1 MHLLLHTFATI
12 TKHFLSTYILNQIG
26 HFGLDTLCILNLDY
40 LFKSYILSFRFRFY
54 LKKIFFS
61 MLQVLSKVY
70 HRNWTNE
77 SSSFGDEI
85 RYRERNT
92 KYTEKKL
99 IGGNDLAE
107 DPWASASGS
116 RANYLDK
123 YCEWETK
130 EQLPI

>member
-1 MHLLLHTFATI
+1 
-12 TKHFLSTYILNQIG
+12 
-26 HFGLDTLCILNLDY
+26 
-40 LFKSYILSFRFRFY
+40 
-54 LKKIFFS
+54 

-85 RYRERNT
+85 RYRERNINT

-99 IGGNDLAE
+99 IGGTDLAA
-107 DPWASASGS
+107 DPWASWSL
-116 RANYLDK
+116 ANYLDK

-130 EQLPI
+130 ELFPIYSVIQ

>member
-1 MHLLLHTFATI
+1 
-12 TKHFLSTYILNQIG
+12 
-26 HFGLDTLCILNLDY
+26 
-40 LFKSYILSFRFRFY
+40 
-54 LKKIFFS
+54 

-130 EQLPI
+130 EHFLFRYLLFHHLHKQGQSPLTTGLYHHNDMMGRAAKTGGECWIPFMMILL

>member
-1 MHLLLHTFATI
+1 
-12 TKHFLSTYILNQIG
+12 
-26 HFGLDTLCILNLDY
+26 
-40 LFKSYILSFRFRFY
+40 
-54 LKKIFFS
+54 